1 MLENSVEYQKMPLK
15 PKIVPLGDTTLL
27 VQFGEE
33 IDLAVNQ
40 RVHAM
45 AALLDASPPAGM
57 IETVPAYGTLLVH
70 YDPLLIPY
78 TQIGDFLRGKLSQV
92 EETLSQAQSK
102 PLRRVEV
109 PVRYGGEY
117 GPDLESVARH
127 LQLSVEDVIRLHSE
141 TTYTVYMM
149 GFTPGFP
156 YMGILNEAL
165 VTPRL
170 ETPRTRVP
178 AGTVAIAGSQTGIY
192 PIASPGGWRLIG
204 WTPLTLFDPASDTP
218 FLFAPGDEVK
228 FFEEI

>member
-1 MLENSVEYQKMPLK
+1 MPHK
-15 PKIVPLGDTTLL
+15 PKIVPLGDASLL

-33 IDLAVNQ
+33 IHPVINQ
-40 RVHAM
+40 RVHVLAG
-45 AALLDASPPAGM
+45 LLEASPPEGL
-57 IETVPAYGTLLVH
+57 IETVPAYATLLVH
-70 YDPLLIPY
+70 YDPLIISY
-78 TQIGDFLRGKLSQV
+78 TQVRDFLRGKLSQV

-102 PLRRVEV
+102 PRRRLEV

-141 TTYTVYMM
+141 NTYTVYMM

-218 FLFAPGDEVK
+218 FLFTPGDEVK
-228 FFEEI
+228 FIQGLK